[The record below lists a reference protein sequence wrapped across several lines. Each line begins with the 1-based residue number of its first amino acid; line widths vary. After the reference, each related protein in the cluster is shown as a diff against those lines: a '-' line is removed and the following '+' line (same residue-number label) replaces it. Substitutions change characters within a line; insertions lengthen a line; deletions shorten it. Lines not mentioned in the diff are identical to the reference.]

1 MQSLNKVENVANQ
14 LIEIERYETKK
25 LNMSALDEIV
35 GKRNRY
41 DGFHKFDVILTIL
54 FEFLLCL
61 AIHLPMLFDI
71 TNILIG

>member
-41 DGFHKFDVILTIL
+41 GGFNRFDVITTIV

-61 AIHLPMLFDI
+61 AIP
-71 TNILIG
+71 